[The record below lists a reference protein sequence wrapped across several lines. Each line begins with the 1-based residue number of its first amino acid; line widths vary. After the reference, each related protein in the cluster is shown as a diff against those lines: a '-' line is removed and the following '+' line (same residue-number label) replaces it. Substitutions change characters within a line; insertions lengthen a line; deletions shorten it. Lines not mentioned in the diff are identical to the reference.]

1 MKDTF
6 TLCAMLFAAFSITIM
21 TDRPAQAACASLVA
35 SVCPRDQP
43 TTMTARFIRLPPR
56 PPAFAV
62 GEAFPVAQFSLLMNP
77 AHYGLPPV
85 DGNWRYY
92 RAHGEVFRVDADTAL
107 VLEVVKD
114 GNRRQL
120 R

>member
-1 MKDTF
+1 
-6 TLCAMLFAAFSITIM
+6 
-21 TDRPAQAACASLVA
+21 
-35 SVCPRDQP
+35 
-43 TTMTARFIRLPPR
+43 MTARFIRLPPK

-62 GEAFPVAQFSLLMNP
+62 GETFPTAQHSLLMNP

-92 RAHGEVFRVDADTAL
+92 RVKGEVFRVDADTAL

>member
-6 TLCAMLFAAFSITIM
+6 TLSAMLFAGFSIVMM

-35 SVCPRDQP
+35 SMCPRDAP
-43 TTMTARFIRLPPR
+43 VTMTARFIRMPPR

-62 GEAFPVAQFSLLMNP
+62 GETFPVAQHSLLMNP

-85 DGNWRYY
+85 TGDWRYY
-92 RAHGEVFRVDADTAL
+92 RVKGEVFRVDATTAE
-107 VLEVVKD
+107 VLEVVKG